1 MYRADELVTK
11 SMPVMHHVKKTS
23 NDKFQHQR
31 FKKLELNEKNI
42 IDYFNLCK
50 KLKIDLSITPFY
62 SDSIKFL
69 SKFVSFLKLPLE
81 I

>member
-50 KLKIDLSITPFY
+50 KT
-62 SDSIKFL
+62 
-69 SKFVSFLKLPLE
+69 
-81 I
+81 